1 MTYDVA
7 VIGAGVT
14 GAMTARYLSAY
25 RLKTVLIEK
34 FNDVAMGTT
43 KANSAIVHAGF
54 DAIPGTL
61 KAKLNVKG
69 TAMMPG
75 VCRELNVPFKNNGS
89 LVVAFSEEEMAT
101 VRKLYERGVANGVPR
116 LSVIGR
122 DELRAIEPNISP
134 DAVGALRADSAGIV
148 CPYELT
154 IASVENAIENGVE
167 LMRNAGVESIDD
179 TGDEFVLHTAAGDVH
194 AKYIVNAAG
203 CFADI
208 IARMLGDDSVNLVM
222 RAGEYY
228 ILDRSVGGTVSHTIF
243 QCPNPMGKGVVVT
256 PTVDENLLI
265 GPTAVDIDDREDL
278 STTQEGLALVR
289 ALSSKSVPCVSVRDA
304 ITSFTGLR
312 AHDKSDDFI
321 IGQSKAN
328 PRLIHAAGI
337 ESPGLSSA
345 PAIAEYTAERLFEAM
360 GGEPEKNP
368 DFSPLREAPVRFR
381 HMSAEE
387 RAELVKKDPAYGRI
401 VCRCETITEGE
412 IRDAIRAPG
421 GARDVDGVKRRTR
434 AGMGRCQGGFCGS
447 KVVEILAKELGKE
460 LNGITKFG
468 GGSVILYDK
477 TK

>member
-148 CPYELT
+148 CP
-154 IASVENAIENGVE
+154 
-167 LMRNAGVESIDD
+167 
-179 TGDEFVLHTAAGDVH
+179 
-194 AKYIVNAAG
+194 
-203 CFADI
+203 
-208 IARMLGDDSVNLVM
+208 
-222 RAGEYY
+222 
-228 ILDRSVGGTVSHTIF
+228 
-243 QCPNPMGKGVVVT
+243 
-256 PTVDENLLI
+256 
-265 GPTAVDIDDREDL
+265 
-278 STTQEGLALVR
+278 
-289 ALSSKSVPCVSVRDA
+289 
-304 ITSFTGLR
+304 
-312 AHDKSDDFI
+312 
-321 IGQSKAN
+321 
-328 PRLIHAAGI
+328 
-337 ESPGLSSA
+337 
-345 PAIAEYTAERLFEAM
+345 
-360 GGEPEKNP
+360 
-368 DFSPLREAPVRFR
+368 
-381 HMSAEE
+381 
-387 RAELVKKDPAYGRI
+387 
-401 VCRCETITEGE
+401 
-412 IRDAIRAPG
+412 
-421 GARDVDGVKRRTR
+421 
-434 AGMGRCQGGFCGS
+434 
-447 KVVEILAKELGKE
+447 
-460 LNGITKFG
+460 
-468 GGSVILYDK
+468 
-477 TK
+477 